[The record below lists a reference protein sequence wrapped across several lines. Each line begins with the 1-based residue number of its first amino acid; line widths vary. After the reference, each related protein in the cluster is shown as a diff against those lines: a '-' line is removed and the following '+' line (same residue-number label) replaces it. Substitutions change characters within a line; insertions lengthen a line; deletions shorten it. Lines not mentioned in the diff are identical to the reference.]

1 MKERYN
7 YIDYSKAFAILL
19 VITGH
24 ICLFCINRGDVNNA
38 DNMKI
43 YSWLTVFQMPLFFFL
58 SGIVIKHKGYS
69 IKETIKNLYKKTRQ
83 LLVPF
88 FLFGTIF
95 TLFIHQDFCEFI
107 TPVMKQGYWYL
118 LVLFE
123 LYLIYYFFNPISLLC
138 KSKMFSFVVDLIFI
152 VLLYSMLQLLNKGV
166 DLNSSCWQNYLSLI
180 QVKRYAPFFFVAIFL
195 RKYGAVNTLFNNKY
209 IMSASLLIAVITELL
224 KCFNFNIHAIGY
236 WLLWIY
242 IVLSISVIMKLEV
255 IDNKMTQLL
264 SFIGVHTLDVY
275 VLHFFIVRSISMA
288 FLCSYFNNYNYLI
301 LELLIISPISI
312 LIAVISVYI
321 GRVIRAN
328 KRIESFI
335 FFR

>member
-1 MKERYN
+1 MLAEL
-7 YIDYSKAFAILL
+7 SK
-19 VITGH
+19 
-24 ICLFCINRGDVNNA
+24 
-38 DNMKI
+38 
-43 YSWLTVFQMPLFFFL
+43 
-58 SGIVIKHKGYS
+58 
-69 IKETIKNLYKKTRQ
+69 
-83 LLVPF
+83 
-88 FLFGTIF
+88 
-95 TLFIHQDFCEFI
+95 
-107 TPVMKQGYWYL
+107 
-118 LVLFE
+118 
-123 LYLIYYFFNPISLLC
+123 FNP
-138 KSKMFSFVVDLIFI
+138 SKKICTI
-152 VLLYSMLQLLNKGV
+152 
-166 DLNSSCWQNYLSLI
+166 
-180 QVKRYAPFFFVAIFL
+180 FFVAIFL

-236 WLLWIY
+236 WLPWIY

-288 FLCSYFNNYNYLI
+288 FLCSYFDNYNYLI

>member
-24 ICLFCINRGDVNNA
+24 ICLFCINRGNVNNA
-38 DNMKI
+38 DNMRI

-58 SGIVIKHKGYS
+58 SGIVIKHKDYS
-69 IKETIKNLYKKTRQ
+69 IKETIKHLYKKTRQ

-95 TLFIHQDFCEFI
+95 TLFIHQGFCEFI

-195 RKYGAVNTLFNNKY
+195 RKYDAVNTLFNNKY
-209 IMSASLLIAVITELL
+209 IMLASL
-224 KCFNFNIHAIGY
+224 
-236 WLLWIY
+236 
-242 IVLSISVIMKLEV
+242 
-255 IDNKMTQLL
+255 
-264 SFIGVHTLDVY
+264 
-275 VLHFFIVRSISMA
+275 
-288 FLCSYFNNYNYLI
+288 
-301 LELLIISPISI
+301 
-312 LIAVISVYI
+312 
-321 GRVIRAN
+321 
-328 KRIESFI
+328 
-335 FFR
+335 

>member
-1 MKERYN
+1 
-7 YIDYSKAFAILL
+7 
-19 VITGH
+19 
-24 ICLFCINRGDVNNA
+24 
-38 DNMKI
+38 
-43 YSWLTVFQMPLFFFL
+43 
-58 SGIVIKHKGYS
+58 
-69 IKETIKNLYKKTRQ
+69 
-83 LLVPF
+83 
-88 FLFGTIF
+88 
-95 TLFIHQDFCEFI
+95 
-107 TPVMKQGYWYL
+107 
-118 LVLFE
+118 
-123 LYLIYYFFNPISLLC
+123 
-138 KSKMFSFVVDLIFI
+138 MFSFVVDLIFI

-195 RKYGAVNTLFNNKY
+195 RKYDAVNTLFNNKY
-209 IMSASLLIAVITELL
+209 IMLASLLIAVITELL

-236 WLLWIY
+236 WLPWIY
-242 IVLSISVIMKLEV
+242 IVLSISIIM
-255 IDNKMTQLL
+255 QLL
-264 SFIGVHTLDVY
+264 SFIGAHTLDVY

-288 FLCSYFNNYNYLI
+288 FLCSYFDNYNYLI